1 MKAVIQTTYGSPD
14 KLHIKEISKPAPKKR
29 EVLVR
34 VKATAVN
41 DYDWSMVRGE
51 PKIYRL
57 MFGILRPKTLLGM
70 ELAGIVEACGAGVEN
85 FKEGDEVFGDT
96 SDHGFGSFAEFMCV
110 HEDALVKKPIQLTF
124 AQAAATPHASML
136 AIQALKDIAKIKQN
150 QKILINGAGGGVGSF
165 ALQYAKL
172 FGAIVTGVDSS
183 DKLASMTALG
193 FDQVISYQ
201 QDDFTKGQHSY
212 DIILDAKTNRSAF
225 RYLNC
230 LKRQGVYVTVGGF
243 LPKLLQV
250 LLCGPVF
257 RWLFKKNL
265 RVLALKAN
273 KGLTEISDLLT
284 SEQLKCPIEGPFSLE
299 EAPKAIQYFG
309 DAKHKGK
316 VVISL

>member
-212 DIILDAKTNRSAF
+212 DIILDAKTNKIGRAH
-225 RYLNC
+225 
-230 LKRQGVYVTVGGF
+230 V
-243 LPKLLQV
+243 
-250 LLCGPVF
+250 
-257 RWLFKKNL
+257 
-265 RVLALKAN
+265 
-273 KGLTEISDLLT
+273 
-284 SEQLKCPIEGPFSLE
+284 
-299 EAPKAIQYFG
+299 
-309 DAKHKGK
+309 
-316 VVISL
+316 